1 MVSSLVMASQPEP
14 RIQPA
19 EYLER
24 ERRAETRSEFLNGE
38 IFAMAGASREHGLVT
53 GNVFASLHGQ
63 LRDRDCEI
71 YASDMRVHVSATGL
85 YTYPDVVAV
94 CGEPRFQ
101 DDELDT
107 LLNPTLI
114 VEVLSPSTEDYDRG
128 TKFAHYRTIGT
139 LREVLLLPQDRAG
152 AEHYVRQDGDRW
164 LMTRTQDPLG
174 VLPLPSIDATLD
186 LSEIYARVPIEQP
199 YSLEAERS
207 VLAAVLLDPGL
218 LVQVSNRLD
227 PDDFYSERHRRIFQ
241 AMGILSDRETP
252 IDLRNLAHRLEQEGD
267 LDDLGGTAYLQALD
281 LDLPDLTRIES
292 YVDVVEHWAQ
302 RRRPE

>member
-1 MVSSLVMASQPEP
+1 MASQSEP

-38 IFAMAGASREHGLVT
+38 VFAMAGASREHGLVT

-63 LRDRDCEI
+63 LRPRDCEI

-85 YTYPDVVAV
+85 YTYPDIVAV

-114 VEVLSPSTEDYDRG
+114 VEVFSPSTEDYDRG
-128 TKFAHYRTIGT
+128 TKFAHYRAIGT

-152 AEHYVRQDGDRW
+152 AEHYVRQDGDGW
-164 LMTRTQDPLG
+164 LITTTQDPMA
-174 VLPLPSIDATLD
+174 VLSLPSIGATLD
-186 LSEIYARVPIEQP
+186 LSEAFAGVPMEQP
-199 YSLEAERS
+199 YSLEAERA
-207 VLAAVLLDPGL
+207 VLATVLLEPDL
-218 LVQVSNRLD
+218 LTRVSERLG
-227 PDDFYSERHRRIFQ
+227 PDDFYPERHRRIFE
-241 AMGILSDRETP
+241 AMGALAIQEIP
-252 IDLRNLAHRLEQEGD
+252 IDLQNLIHRLEQEGD
-267 LDDLGGTAYLQALD
+267 LDDLGGTSYLQTLD
-281 LDLPDLTRIES
+281 LDLPDRSRIDS

-302 RRRPE
+302 RRRAD